1 MNYER
6 THAEK
11 APLRVVLVDDDQLI
25 LQSLREILDWTAS
38 GCVLAGSFENPKLV
52 LQSMASLMPD
62 LIITDIRMPQHDG
75 LELMQWLHQHQP
87 QAQVIVIS
95 AYNEFE
101 YAISAMRLG
110 ALDYLLKPVEPA
122 DVERALDKAVRRL
135 SSRSCAYL
143 ALKLPNGTASIST
156 NDITYVEVFDHNL
169 VYHTTGGD
177 YTVRGRLG
185 DVYEQL
191 DHDYF
196 LACNRSFI
204 VNLRYVTEICTDH
217 VILNGTKISV
227 SKSHRKEIQSRFS
240 AFMDKR
246 AEKV

>member
-1 MNYER
+1 MLLVSIIDPSKEDVTCLSALIEHYFRRSGTAYVQRVYQSGMEFVR
-6 THAEK
+6 SAENSDIVF
-11 APLRVVLVDDDQLI
+11 LETNL
-25 LQSLREILDWTAS
+25 E
-38 GCVLAGSFENPKLV
+38 KL
-52 LQSMASLMPD
+52 
-62 LIITDIRMPQHDG
+62 DG
-75 LELMQWLHQHQP
+75 LETARIIRKLGSE
-87 QAQVIVIS
+87 AQLIFI
-95 AYNEFE
+95 ARGAEM
-101 YAISAMRLG
+101 AIHGYSVD

>member
-1 MNYER
+1 MLLVSIIDPSKEDVTRLSALIER
-6 THAEK
+6 HFRRSGTAYVQRVYQSGMEFVRSAENSDIVFLE
-11 APLRVVLVDDDQLI
+11 ANL
-25 LQSLREILDWTAS
+25 E
-38 GCVLAGSFENPKLV
+38 KL
-52 LQSMASLMPD
+52 
-62 LIITDIRMPQHDG
+62 DG
-75 LELMQWLHQHQP
+75 LETARIIRKLGSE
-87 QAQVIVIS
+87 AQLIFI
-95 AYNEFE
+95 ARGAEM
-101 YAISAMRLG
+101 AIHGYSVD
-110 ALDYLLKPVEPA
+110 ALDYLLKPVEPTA
-122 DVERALDKAVRRL
+122 VERALDKAVRRL

>member
-1 MNYER
+1 MLLVSIIDPSKEDVTHLSALIER
-6 THAEK
+6 YFRRSGTAYVQRVYQSGMEFVRSAENSDIVF
-11 APLRVVLVDDDQLI
+11 LETNL
-25 LQSLREILDWTAS
+25 E
-38 GCVLAGSFENPKLV
+38 KL
-52 LQSMASLMPD
+52 
-62 LIITDIRMPQHDG
+62 DG
-75 LELMQWLHQHQP
+75 LETARIIRKLGNE
-87 QAQVIVIS
+87 AQLIFV
-95 AYNEFE
+95 ARGAEM
-101 YAISAMRLG
+101 AIHGYSVD
-110 ALDYLLKPVEPA
+110 ALDYLLKPVEPTA
-122 DVERALDKAVRRL
+122 VEHALDKAVRRL

>member
-1 MNYER
+1 MLLVSIIDPSKEDVTHLSTLIER
-6 THAEK
+6 YFRRSGTAYVQRVYQSGMEFVRSAENSDIVF
-11 APLRVVLVDDDQLI
+11 LETNL
-25 LQSLREILDWTAS
+25 E
-38 GCVLAGSFENPKLV
+38 KL
-52 LQSMASLMPD
+52 
-62 LIITDIRMPQHDG
+62 DG
-75 LELMQWLHQHQP
+75 LETARIIRKLGNE
-87 QAQVIVIS
+87 AQLIFI
-95 AYNEFE
+95 ARGAEM
-101 YAISAMRLG
+101 AIHGYSVD

-122 DVERALDKAVRRL
+122 AVERALDKAVRRL

>member
-1 MNYER
+1 MLLVSIIDPSKEDVTRLSALIEHYFRRSGTAYVQRVYQSGMEFVR
-6 THAEK
+6 SAENSDIVF
-11 APLRVVLVDDDQLI
+11 LETNL
-25 LQSLREILDWTAS
+25 E
-38 GCVLAGSFENPKLV
+38 KL
-52 LQSMASLMPD
+52 
-62 LIITDIRMPQHDG
+62 DG
-75 LELMQWLHQHQP
+75 LETARIIRKLGSE
-87 QAQVIVIS
+87 AQLIFI
-95 AYNEFE
+95 ARGAEM
-101 YAISAMRLG
+101 AIHGYSVD
-110 ALDYLLKPVEPA
+110 ALDYLLKPVESA
-122 DVERALDKAVRRL
+122 AAERALDKAVRRL

-240 AFMDKR
+240 AFIDKR

>member
-1 MNYER
+1 MLLVSIIDPSKEDVTRLSALIEHYFRRSSTAYVQRVYQSGMEFVR
-6 THAEK
+6 SAENSDIVF
-11 APLRVVLVDDDQLI
+11 LETNL
-25 LQSLREILDWTAS
+25 E
-38 GCVLAGSFENPKLV
+38 KL
-52 LQSMASLMPD
+52 
-62 LIITDIRMPQHDG
+62 DG
-75 LELMQWLHQHQP
+75 LETARIIRKLGSE
-87 QAQVIVIS
+87 AQLIFVAS
-95 AYNEFE
+95 GAEM
-101 YAISAMRLG
+101 AIHGYSVD

>member
-1 MNYER
+1 MLLVSIIDPSKEDVTHLSALIER
-6 THAEK
+6 YFRRSGTAYVQRVYQSGMEFVRSAENSDIVF
-11 APLRVVLVDDDQLI
+11 LETNL
-25 LQSLREILDWTAS
+25 E
-38 GCVLAGSFENPKLV
+38 KL
-52 LQSMASLMPD
+52 
-62 LIITDIRMPQHDG
+62 DG
-75 LELMQWLHQHQP
+75 LETARIIRKLGNE
-87 QAQVIVIS
+87 AQLIFI
-95 AYNEFE
+95 ARGAEM
-101 YAISAMRLG
+101 AIHGYSVD
-110 ALDYLLKPVEPA
+110 ALDYLLKPVELA
-122 DVERALDKAVRRL
+122 AVERALDKAVRRL

>member
-1 MNYER
+1 MLLVSIIDPSKEDVTRLSALIEHYFRRSSTAYVQRVYQSGMEFVR
-6 THAEK
+6 SAENSDIVF
-11 APLRVVLVDDDQLI
+11 LETNL
-25 LQSLREILDWTAS
+25 E
-38 GCVLAGSFENPKLV
+38 KL
-52 LQSMASLMPD
+52 
-62 LIITDIRMPQHDG
+62 DG
-75 LELMQWLHQHQP
+75 LETARIIRKLGSE
-87 QAQVIVIS
+87 AQLIFI
-95 AYNEFE
+95 ARGAEM
-101 YAISAMRLG
+101 AIHGYSVD
-110 ALDYLLKPVEPA
+110 ALDYLLKPVEPTA
-122 DVERALDKAVRRL
+122 VERALDKAVRRL

>member
-1 MNYER
+1 MLLVSIIDPSKEDVTRLSALIER
-6 THAEK
+6 YFRRSSTAYVQRVYQSGMEFVRSAENSDIVF
-11 APLRVVLVDDDQLI
+11 LETNL
-25 LQSLREILDWTAS
+25 E
-38 GCVLAGSFENPKLV
+38 KL
-52 LQSMASLMPD
+52 
-62 LIITDIRMPQHDG
+62 DG
-75 LELMQWLHQHQP
+75 LETARIIRKLGSE
-87 QAQVIVIS
+87 AQLIFV
-95 AYNEFE
+95 ARGAEM
-101 YAISAMRLG
+101 AIHGYSVD
-110 ALDYLLKPVEPA
+110 ALDYLLKPVEPTA
-122 DVERALDKAVRRL
+122 VERALDKAVRRL

>member
-1 MNYER
+1 MLLVSIIDPSKEDVTHLSALIER
-6 THAEK
+6 YFRRSGTAYVQRVYQSGMEFVRSAENSDIVF
-11 APLRVVLVDDDQLI
+11 LETNL
-25 LQSLREILDWTAS
+25 E
-38 GCVLAGSFENPKLV
+38 KL
-52 LQSMASLMPD
+52 
-62 LIITDIRMPQHDG
+62 DG
-75 LELMQWLHQHQP
+75 LETARIIRKLGSE
-87 QAQVIVIS
+87 AQLIFI
-95 AYNEFE
+95 ARGAEM
-101 YAISAMRLG
+101 AIHGYSVD
-110 ALDYLLKPVEPA
+110 ALDYLLKPVESA
-122 DVERALDKAVRRL
+122 AVECALDKAVRRL

>member
-1 MNYER
+1 MLLVSIIDPSKEDVTRLSTLIER
-6 THAEK
+6 YFRRSGTAYVQRVYQSGMEFVRSAENSDIVF
-11 APLRVVLVDDDQLI
+11 LETNL
-25 LQSLREILDWTAS
+25 E
-38 GCVLAGSFENPKLV
+38 KL
-52 LQSMASLMPD
+52 
-62 LIITDIRMPQHDG
+62 DG
-75 LELMQWLHQHQP
+75 LETARIIRKLGNE
-87 QAQVIVIS
+87 AQLIFI
-95 AYNEFE
+95 ARGAEM
-101 YAISAMRLG
+101 AIHGYSVD

>member
-1 MNYER
+1 MLLVSIIDPSKEDVTRLSALIEHYFRRSGTAYVQRVYQSGMEFVR
-6 THAEK
+6 SAENSDIVF
-11 APLRVVLVDDDQLI
+11 LETNL
-25 LQSLREILDWTAS
+25 E
-38 GCVLAGSFENPKLV
+38 KL
-52 LQSMASLMPD
+52 
-62 LIITDIRMPQHDG
+62 DG
-75 LELMQWLHQHQP
+75 LETARIIRKLGSE
-87 QAQVIVIS
+87 AQLIFI
-95 AYNEFE
+95 ARGAEM
-101 YAISAMRLG
+101 AIHGSSVD
-110 ALDYLLKPVEPA
+110 ALDYLLKPVEPT

>member
-1 MNYER
+1 MLLVSIIDPSKEDVTRLSALIEHYFRRSGTAYVQRVYQSGMEFVR
-6 THAEK
+6 SAENSDIVF
-11 APLRVVLVDDDQLI
+11 LETNL
-25 LQSLREILDWTAS
+25 E
-38 GCVLAGSFENPKLV
+38 KL
-52 LQSMASLMPD
+52 
-62 LIITDIRMPQHDG
+62 DG
-75 LELMQWLHQHQP
+75 LETARIIRKLGSE
-87 QAQVIVIS
+87 AQLIFVD
-95 AYNEFE
+95 
-101 YAISAMRLG
+101 

>member
-1 MNYER
+1 MLLVSIIDPSKEDVTHLSALIER
-6 THAEK
+6 YFRRNGTAYVQRVYQSGMEFVRSAENSDIVF
-11 APLRVVLVDDDQLI
+11 LETNL
-25 LQSLREILDWTAS
+25 E
-38 GCVLAGSFENPKLV
+38 KL
-52 LQSMASLMPD
+52 
-62 LIITDIRMPQHDG
+62 DG
-75 LELMQWLHQHQP
+75 LETARIIRKLGNE
-87 QAQVIVIS
+87 AQLIFI
-95 AYNEFE
+95 ARGAEM
-101 YAISAMRLG
+101 AIHGYSVD
-110 ALDYLLKPVEPA
+110 ALDYLLKPVESA
-122 DVERALDKAVRRL
+122 AVERALDKAVRRL

>member
-1 MNYER
+1 MLLVSIIDPSKEDV
-6 THAEK
+6 THLSALIARYFRRSGTAYVQRVYQSGMEFVRSAENSDIVF
-11 APLRVVLVDDDQLI
+11 LETDL
-25 LQSLREILDWTAS
+25 E
-38 GCVLAGSFENPKLV
+38 KL
-52 LQSMASLMPD
+52 
-62 LIITDIRMPQHDG
+62 DG
-75 LELMQWLHQHQP
+75 LETARIIRKLGNE
-87 QAQVIVIS
+87 AQLIFI
-95 AYNEFE
+95 ARGAEM
-101 YAISAMRLG
+101 AIHGYSVD

-122 DVERALDKAVRRL
+122 AVERALDKAVRRL

>member
-1 MNYER
+1 MLLVSIIDPSKEDVTHLSALIER
-6 THAEK
+6 YFRRSGTAYVQRVYQSGMEFVRSAENSDIVF
-11 APLRVVLVDDDQLI
+11 LETNL
-25 LQSLREILDWTAS
+25 E
-38 GCVLAGSFENPKLV
+38 KL
-52 LQSMASLMPD
+52 
-62 LIITDIRMPQHDG
+62 DG
-75 LELMQWLHQHQP
+75 LETARIIRKLGNE
-87 QAQVIVIS
+87 AQLIFV
-95 AYNEFE
+95 AHGAEM
-101 YAISAMRLG
+101 AIHGYSVD

-122 DVERALDKAVRRL
+122 AVERALDKAVRRL

>member
-1 MNYER
+1 ME
-6 THAEK
+6 
-11 APLRVVLVDDDQLI
+11 P
-25 LQSLREILDWTAS
+25 TA
-38 GCVLAGSFENPKLV
+38 
-52 LQSMASLMPD
+52 
-62 LIITDIRMPQHDG
+62 
-75 LELMQWLHQHQP
+75 
-87 QAQVIVIS
+87 
-95 AYNEFE
+95 
-101 YAISAMRLG
+101 
-110 ALDYLLKPVEPA
+110 
-122 DVERALDKAVRRL
+122 VERALDKAVRRL

>member
-1 MNYER
+1 MLLVSIIDPSKEDVTHLSALIER
-6 THAEK
+6 YFRRSGTAYVQRVYQSGMEFVRSAENSDIVF
-11 APLRVVLVDDDQLI
+11 LETDL
-25 LQSLREILDWTAS
+25 E
-38 GCVLAGSFENPKLV
+38 KL
-52 LQSMASLMPD
+52 
-62 LIITDIRMPQHDG
+62 DG
-75 LELMQWLHQHQP
+75 LETARIIRKLGNE
-87 QAQVIVIS
+87 AQLIFI
-95 AYNEFE
+95 ARGAEM
-101 YAISAMRLG
+101 AIHGYSVD

>member
-1 MNYER
+1 MLLVSIIDPSKEDVTRLSALIER
-6 THAEK
+6 YFRRSGTAYVQRVYQSGMEFVRSAENSDIVF
-11 APLRVVLVDDDQLI
+11 LETNL
-25 LQSLREILDWTAS
+25 E
-38 GCVLAGSFENPKLV
+38 KL
-52 LQSMASLMPD
+52 
-62 LIITDIRMPQHDG
+62 DG
-75 LELMQWLHQHQP
+75 LETARIIRKLGNE
-87 QAQVIVIS
+87 AQLIFI
-95 AYNEFE
+95 ARGAEM
-101 YAISAMRLG
+101 AIHGYSVD

-122 DVERALDKAVRRL
+122 AVECALDKAVRRL

-143 ALKLPNGTASIST
+143 ALKLPNGRASIST

>member
-1 MNYER
+1 MLLVSIIDPSKEDVTHLSALIER
-6 THAEK
+6 YFRRSGTAYVQCVYQSGMEFVRSAENSDIVF
-11 APLRVVLVDDDQLI
+11 LETNL
-25 LQSLREILDWTAS
+25 E
-38 GCVLAGSFENPKLV
+38 KL
-52 LQSMASLMPD
+52 
-62 LIITDIRMPQHDG
+62 DG
-75 LELMQWLHQHQP
+75 LETARIIRKLGNE
-87 QAQVIVIS
+87 AQLIFI
-95 AYNEFE
+95 ARGAEM
-101 YAISAMRLG
+101 AIHGYSVD

-122 DVERALDKAVRRL
+122 AVERALDKAVRRL

>member
-1 MNYER
+1 MLLVSIIDPSKEDVTRLSALIEHYFRRSSTAYVQRVYQSGMEFVR
-6 THAEK
+6 SAENSDIVF
-11 APLRVVLVDDDQLI
+11 LETNL
-25 LQSLREILDWTAS
+25 E
-38 GCVLAGSFENPKLV
+38 KL
-52 LQSMASLMPD
+52 
-62 LIITDIRMPQHDG
+62 DG
-75 LELMQWLHQHQP
+75 LETARIIRKLGSE
-87 QAQVIVIS
+87 AQLIFV
-95 AYNEFE
+95 ARGAEM
-101 YAISAMRLG
+101 AIHGYSVD

-246 AEKV
+246 AERV

>member
-1 MNYER
+1 M
-6 THAEK
+6 
-11 APLRVVLVDDDQLI
+11 
-25 LQSLREILDWTAS
+25 
-38 GCVLAGSFENPKLV
+38 
-52 LQSMASLMPD
+52 
-62 LIITDIRMPQHDG
+62 
-75 LELMQWLHQHQP
+75 
-87 QAQVIVIS
+87 
-95 AYNEFE
+95 
-101 YAISAMRLG
+101 
-110 ALDYLLKPVEPA
+110 
-122 DVERALDKAVRRL
+122 
-135 SSRSCAYL
+135 
-143 ALKLPNGTASIST
+143 
-156 NDITYVEVFDHNL
+156 FDHNL

>member
-1 MNYER
+1 MLLVSIIDPSKEDVTRLSALIEHYFRRSSTAYVQRVYQSGMEFVR
-6 THAEK
+6 SAENSDIVF
-11 APLRVVLVDDDQLI
+11 LETNL
-25 LQSLREILDWTAS
+25 E
-38 GCVLAGSFENPKLV
+38 KL
-52 LQSMASLMPD
+52 
-62 LIITDIRMPQHDG
+62 DG
-75 LELMQWLHQHQP
+75 LETARIIRKLGSE
-87 QAQVIVIS
+87 AQLIFI
-95 AYNEFE
+95 ARDAEM
-101 YAISAMRLG
+101 AIHGYSVD

>member
-1 MNYER
+1 MLLVSIIDPSKEDVTRLSALIEHYFRRSGTAYVQRVYQSGMEFVR
-6 THAEK
+6 SAENSDIVF
-11 APLRVVLVDDDQLI
+11 LETNL
-25 LQSLREILDWTAS
+25 E
-38 GCVLAGSFENPKLV
+38 KL
-52 LQSMASLMPD
+52 
-62 LIITDIRMPQHDG
+62 DG
-75 LELMQWLHQHQP
+75 LETARIIRKLGSE
-87 QAQVIVIS
+87 AQLIFI
-95 AYNEFE
+95 ARDAEM
-101 YAISAMRLG
+101 AIHGYSVD
-110 ALDYLLKPVEPA
+110 ALDYLLKPVESTA
-122 DVERALDKAVRRL
+122 VERALDKAVRRL

-240 AFMDKR
+240 AFIDKR

>member
-1 MNYER
+1 MLLVSIIDPSKEDVTRLSALIEHYFRRSSTAYVQRVYQSGMEFVR
-6 THAEK
+6 SAENSDIVFLETNLEK
-11 APLRVVLVDDDQLI
+11 LDGLDTARIIRKLGSEAQLI
-25 LQSLREILDWTAS
+25 FVARGAE
-38 GCVLAGSFENPKLV
+38 
-52 LQSMASLMPD
+52 MAIHGYSVD
-62 LIITDIRMPQHDG
+62 
-75 LELMQWLHQHQP
+75 
-87 QAQVIVIS
+87 
-95 AYNEFE
+95 
-101 YAISAMRLG
+101 
-110 ALDYLLKPVEPA
+110 ALDYLLKPVEPTA
-122 DVERALDKAVRRL
+122 VERALDKAVRRL